1 MVVSGTK
8 VGAGSDTLTPE
19 AVTKRIAPVAG
30 FELVDA
36 NAPKV
41 FKTGEQVFAAV
52 CTACHTAGVAGAPK
66 IGDNAAWAPFIKA
79 GYESLLNVAL
89 HGKGGMPAK
98 GGNPTL
104 SDYEVARAVVYM
116 ANKSGASLPEP
127 AAPAEEG
134 AKKEEA
140 AAPAAAAPA
149 AAAPAPAAAAPA
161 VAAPAAAAP
170 APAAAAPRRNR
181 PPSTRPAK
189 SSTRASA
196 SPVTPPAWPTR
207 QVRRQ
212 GRLGALHQDRHGRD
226 GEGRHAGQ
234 AAHAAQGRRG
244 HRHGRRHP
252 RGRAIHG
259 GRGQVVR
266 RSAPPEGGTA
276 KDPWNSKG
284 LLHWRTPGLPATR
297 TRILATAPSVRASAR
312 VAPARRKCGPRAIH
326 QAAAGSSSDMPSCTR
341 RCSHRLGR

>member
-1 MVVSGTK
+1 MSNQQEHIEEHSSPIKTPKQLIVTAILAFVVPIGIIILLVNMVVSGTK

-149 AAAPAPAAAAPA
+149 PAAPAPAAAAPA

-170 APAAAAPRRNR
+170 APAAAAPA
-181 PPSTRPAK
+181 P
-189 SSTRASA
+189 
-196 SPVTPPAWPTR
+196 
-207 QVRRQ
+207 Q
-212 GRLGALHQDRHGRD
+212 
-226 GEGRHAGQ
+226 Q
-234 AAHAAQGRRG
+234 AAVNPAGEKLYKSVCFACHATGVANAPKFGDKAAWEPYIKTGMDAMVKVAMQGK
-244 HRHGRRHP
+244 P
-252 RGRAIHG
+252 PMPPKG
-259 GRGQVVR
+259 G
-266 RSAPPEGGTA
+266 A
-276 KDPWNSKG
+276 
-284 LLHWRTPGLPATR
+284 
-297 TRILATAPSVRASAR
+297 ATATEEDIRAA
-312 VAPARRKCGPRAIH
+312 V
-326 QAAAGSSSDMPSCTR
+326 QYMVDAAK
-341 RCSHRLGR
+341 